1 MQRIVRMIPIS
12 VVFAL
17 ALTACGGSTNSSTV
31 PQPKQAAKSQVR
43 HVSSIPCT
51 PDSLGYCAVL
61 LGRTHHGDRNCMSG
75 VTVWEIYG
83 TPDVDYGGYSYSWS
97 QCNGDFNAEWS
108 PDEPAVEF
116 SDGNLP

>member
-1 MQRIVRMIPIS
+1 MQRNLRTIPVG
-12 VVFAL
+12 VVLAAAL
-17 ALTACGGSTNSSTV
+17 AACGGGSGSSPA
-31 PQPKQAAKSQVR
+31 PQPVKQSANQVR
-43 HVSSIPCT
+43 HVRSIPCT

-61 LGRTHHGDRNCMSG
+61 LGRTHHGSGSCWSG

-83 TPDVDYGGYSYSWS
+83 PPDVDYGGYTYSWQ
-97 QCNGDFNAEWS
+97 QCPEFDAWWS